1 MIIETFDTLLD
12 WIWIPCTF
20 HHFVFVFQQEV
31 ARERSSLRRTSVC
44 WPWPSSSWPPC
55 QTGSSSRPPPPR
67 QTTQRP
73 TASSSQTAA
82 AQSVSTCDYLWIFLL
97 RSKYF
102 LCIKYFFFIFHNIF
116 FVLGADCCSAS
127 EDLGV
132 ESMADDQSVD
142 FEFNFEEACQRW
154 GKVFPN
160 QRVHNPTH
168 LCFNRTCGTIT
179 RARFKLS
186 KTNVSRG
193 TVSLI
198 FHATLILTHSASTTW
213 DYKINSW
220 DGCFARVW
228 ISISL
233 YL

>member
-1 MIIETFDTLLD
+1 MIETSFDTLLD

-20 HHFVFVFQQEV
+20 HHFVFVFQQAG
-31 ARERSSLRRTSVC
+31 ARERSSPRRTSGC

-55 QTGSSSRPPPPR
+55 QIGSSSRPPPPR

-82 AQSVSTCDYLWIFLL
+82 AQSVSTCEYFCFAANIFCV
-97 RSKYF
+97 SNFY
-102 LCIKYFFFIFHNIF
+102 FIFHNIF

-179 RARFKLS
+179 RASFKLS

-198 FHATLILTHSASTTW
+198 FHTTHPASTT
-213 DYKINSW
+213 
-220 DGCFARVW
+220 
-228 ISISL
+228 
-233 YL
+233 

>member
-1 MIIETFDTLLD
+1 MHISACYI
-12 WIWIPCTF
+12 
-20 HHFVFVFQQEV
+20 FVFQQAGAGV
-31 ARERSSLRRTSVC
+31 RSRVRRTSGC

-82 AQSVSTCDYLWIFLL
+82 AQSVSTVC
-97 RSKYF
+97 
-102 LCIKYFFFIFHNIF
+102 KYFFFVANIFGVSNIFYSIYYIF
-116 FVLGADCCSAS
+116 FVSGADCCSAS

-154 GKVFPN
+154 GKVFSN
-160 QRVHNPTH
+160 QRVHSPTH

-179 RARFKLS
+179 WARFKLS
-186 KTNVSRG
+186 KKTNVS
-193 TVSLI
+193 V
-198 FHATLILTHSASTTW
+198 
-213 DYKINSW
+213 
-220 DGCFARVW
+220 
-228 ISISL
+228 
-233 YL
+233 